1 MLLLFSEMN
10 VISIFA
16 FKVQIITAEKVIP
29 GRNSST
35 LLDYQ
40 LLTKYYAH
48 NRAVILCPETVF
60 ISLFFMISLVDGDFD
75 CVGLPQ
81 IP

>member
-1 MLLLFSEMN
+1 MVLLYWVTNF
-10 VISIFA
+10 I
-16 FKVQIITAEKVIP
+16 
-29 GRNSST
+29 
-35 LLDYQ
+35 
-40 LLTKYYAH
+40 TKYYAH
-48 NRAVILCPETVF
+48 LRAVILCPETVF